1 MADNLNPQN
10 LPDFSS
16 IAEQLNSISENLSKI
31 TYHLSSAG
39 DSIQDNTKKYN
50 RFKKSVKDVLD
61 NDIKYKEN
69 LEKISNIL
77 KLQESYKKRE
87 QKLNEENVK
96 ISENVKK
103 INDLQ
108 SLSGKRK
115 TQDVIEEIKRL
126 KDLHK
131 QLLANYK
138 TEEDNLKKQKTL
150 YDNSESELDLLRKKQ
165 LDIENKAEVRAER
178 LNTAFTITSTI
189 VSKIAQYGKQVL
201 DTALQTESVT
211 SKLAANYG
219 LSQKEASKLKNNIA
233 KASAYTAMIGVK
245 TEDLVKM
252 QSRYSDETGRSVVL
266 SKENL
271 RLMSDM
277 SVATG
282 LGVEETSGFMANM
295 DLFGLSIA
303 SSSMMINDLINNA
316 KKQGVSASVAAKKV
330 NDNLKLAN
338 SYIFK
343 NGVKG
348 LMDMTSYAIKMRI
361 NMDEVAKLADKVS
374 TPEGAL
380 ETAAALQSLG
390 GAYSSLSDPIQLL
403 NESLNNMEGLTKRY
417 EAMTTSMMKFSR
429 ETGEIS
435 FAGGSID
442 MMRAKEAA
450 KAMGVS
456 YDEMVKVARTKAKRE
471 AISQTITF
479 NPQMNEDDKDL
490 ISSMAEFNKKS
501 GKWEV
506 SVYNKERDEYIAE
519 EIGRL
524 SKEQIASLRPTEVQ
538 IKDVARNTQGIHD
551 MIQNFFDFLK
561 KSFAYPVVKVL
572 NQLQPVLTR
581 IANFLG
587 APIEEKILG
596 GNGSDIVGGGG
607 IANVSSE
614 NGFSS
619 IGASGSI
626 ANAVM
631 KGKNIFTPNESVFQN
646 SKAYGSVSKTIGK
659 MLGGETGGNI
669 AKYLSKNITNS
680 LFKKLPLIGAAI
692 STVSALSRLVEGD
705 WQGSLIDLASGA
717 STFIPVVGTAVGLGL
732 DAWNLKRDIDKF
744 SSPEDSID
752 DGIVR
757 SNGSVVKINKQDDVL
772 AVKKGGPIDSIL
784 SLNNNIDKN
793 KYSNFNKNAVLDAYN
808 KSKTI
813 NSIPVSNEKIM
824 SPEAL
829 KMVSVINSNKVIQKQ
844 IETIQNT
851 QPQGKNIKGS
861 VEHIIKGEIRL
872 TSNGSSAKIDVS
884 ELLKNPEFVKEITA
898 AIANQLNRDNNGG
911 VYSGNMNKYSMI

>member
-87 QKLNEENVK
+87 QKLSEENVK

-103 INDLQ
+103 INELQ

-252 QSRYSDETGRSVVL
+252 QSGYSDETGRSVVL

-277 SVATG
+277 AVATG

-303 SSSMMINDLINNA
+303 SSSMMMNDLINNA

-417 EAMTTSMMKFSR
+417 EAMTTSMMRFSR

-442 MMRAKEAA
+442 VMRAKEAA

-479 NPQMNEDDKDL
+479 NPQMNEDDKEL

-572 NQLQPVLTR
+572 NQLHPALTR
-581 IANFLG
+581 IANLFGGDIESLALGEQSGGILGTGDIAKKESSTFSKIGAVGSSVNALYKGANLLKGSEAIFENTKLYSKVAEKAGASFLG
-587 APIEEKILG
+587 KE
-596 GNGSDIVGGGG
+596 
-607 IANVSSE
+607 
-614 NGFSS
+614 
-619 IGASGSI
+619 SGEFL
-626 ANAVM
+626 A
-631 KGKNIFTPNESVFQN
+631 
-646 SKAYGSVSKTIGK
+646 KT
-659 MLGGETGGNI
+659 
-669 AKYLSKNITNS
+669 

-692 STVSALSRLVEGD
+692 SLMSAIGRMTKGD
-705 WQGSLIDLASGA
+705 FAGAGIDVLSGA
-717 STFIPVVGTAVGLGL
+717 VSFVPYVGTAVGMGL
-732 DAWNLKRDIDKF
+732 DIYNAKRDVDKL
-744 SSPEDSID
+744 SSPSDNIN
-752 DGIVR
+752 DGIVK
-757 SNGSVVKINKQDDVL
+757 SNGQVVKINKQDDVL
-772 AVKKGGPIDSIL
+772 AMKKGGPIDSIL

>member
-87 QKLNEENVK
+87 QKLSEENVK
-96 ISENVKK
+96 INENVKK

-178 LNTAFTITSTI
+178 LNTAFTITSTV

-252 QSRYSDETGRSVVL
+252 QSGYSDETGRSVVL

-277 SVATG
+277 AVATG
-282 LGVEETSGFMANM
+282 FGVEEASGFMANM

-303 SSSMMINDLINNA
+303 SSSMMMNDLINNA

-417 EAMTTSMMKFSR
+417 EAMTTSMMRFSR

-572 NQLQPVLTR
+572 NQLHPALTR
-581 IANFLG
+581 IANLFGGDIESLALGEQSGGILGTGDIAKKESSTFSKIGAVGSSVNALYKGANLLKGSEAIFENTKLYSKVAEKAGASFLG
-587 APIEEKILG
+587 KE
-596 GNGSDIVGGGG
+596 
-607 IANVSSE
+607 
-614 NGFSS
+614 
-619 IGASGSI
+619 SGEFL
-626 ANAVM
+626 A
-631 KGKNIFTPNESVFQN
+631 
-646 SKAYGSVSKTIGK
+646 KT
-659 MLGGETGGNI
+659 
-669 AKYLSKNITNS
+669 

-692 STVSALSRLVEGD
+692 SLMSAIGRMTKGD
-705 WQGSLIDLASGA
+705 FAGAGIDVLSGA
-717 STFIPVVGTAVGLGL
+717 VSFVPYVGTAVGMGL
-732 DAWNLKRDIDKF
+732 DIYNAKRDVDKL
-744 SSPEDSID
+744 SSPSDNIN
-752 DGIVR
+752 DGIVK
-757 SNGSVVKINKQDDVL
+757 SNGQVVKINKQDDVL
-772 AVKKGGPIDSIL
+772 AMKKGGPIDSIL

>member
-87 QKLNEENVK
+87 QKLSEENVK

-178 LNTAFTITSTI
+178 LNTAFTITSTV

-252 QSRYSDETGRSVVL
+252 QSGYSDETGRSVVL

-277 SVATG
+277 AVATG

-303 SSSMMINDLINNA
+303 SSSMMMNDLINNA

-572 NQLQPVLTR
+572 NQLHPALTR
-581 IANFLG
+581 IANLFGGDIESLALGEQSGGILGTGDIAKKESSTFSKIGAVGSSVNALYKGANLLKGSEAIFENTKLYSKVAEKAGASFLG
-587 APIEEKILG
+587 KE
-596 GNGSDIVGGGG
+596 
-607 IANVSSE
+607 
-614 NGFSS
+614 
-619 IGASGSI
+619 SGEFL
-626 ANAVM
+626 A
-631 KGKNIFTPNESVFQN
+631 
-646 SKAYGSVSKTIGK
+646 KT
-659 MLGGETGGNI
+659 
-669 AKYLSKNITNS
+669 

-692 STVSALSRLVEGD
+692 SLMSAIGRMTKGD
-705 WQGSLIDLASGA
+705 FAGAGIDVLSGA
-717 STFIPVVGTAVGLGL
+717 VSFVPYVGTAVGMGL
-732 DAWNLKRDIDKF
+732 DIYNAKRDVDKL
-744 SSPEDSID
+744 SSPSDNIN
-752 DGIVR
+752 DGIVK
-757 SNGSVVKINKQDDVL
+757 SNGQVVKINKQDDVL
-772 AVKKGGPIDSIL
+772 AMKKGGPIDSIL

-898 AIANQLNRDNNGG
+898 AISNQLNRDNNGG
-911 VYSGNMNKYSMI
+911 VYSGNMNKYSML

>member
-87 QKLNEENVK
+87 QKLSEENVK

-252 QSRYSDETGRSVVL
+252 QSGYSDETGRSVVL

-277 SVATG
+277 AVATG

-303 SSSMMINDLINNA
+303 SSSMMMNDLINNA

-417 EAMTTSMMKFSR
+417 EAMTTSMMRFSR

-442 MMRAKEAA
+442 VMRAKEAA

-479 NPQMNEDDKDL
+479 NPQMNEDDKEL

-572 NQLQPVLTR
+572 NQLHPALTR
-581 IANFLG
+581 IANLFGGDIESLALGEQSGGILGTGDIAKKESSTFSKIGAVGSSVNALYKGANLLKGSEAIFENTKLYSKVAEKAGASFLG
-587 APIEEKILG
+587 KE
-596 GNGSDIVGGGG
+596 
-607 IANVSSE
+607 
-614 NGFSS
+614 
-619 IGASGSI
+619 SGEFL
-626 ANAVM
+626 A
-631 KGKNIFTPNESVFQN
+631 
-646 SKAYGSVSKTIGK
+646 KT
-659 MLGGETGGNI
+659 
-669 AKYLSKNITNS
+669 

-692 STVSALSRLVEGD
+692 SLMSAIGRMTKGD
-705 WQGSLIDLASGA
+705 FAGAGIDVLSGA
-717 STFIPVVGTAVGLGL
+717 VSFVPYVGTAVGMGL
-732 DAWNLKRDIDKF
+732 DIYNAKRDVDKL
-744 SSPEDSID
+744 SSPSDNIN
-752 DGIVR
+752 DGIVK
-757 SNGSVVKINKQDDVL
+757 SNGQVVKINKQDDVL
-772 AVKKGGPIDSIL
+772 AMKKGGPIDSIL